1 MKKTT
6 ELLNELNRTSNID
19 KYLKDNRDSLI
30 DCTLANYLC
39 KVFEERGLAKAD
51 VIRNSDVNE
60 IYGYQILGGKRIPS
74 RDKTICLCIGA
85 EFSVDDTNLT
95 LKVGGYAPL
104 YAKSPRDS
112 IIIYGIQKSYTVWQ
126 INEELFSHQLET
138 L

>member
-6 ELLNELNRTSNID
+6 DLLNELNNTSNID
-19 KYLKDNRDSLI
+19 KYLKANQDSIIDN
-30 DCTLANYLC
+30 TVAEHLC
-39 KVFEERGLAKAD
+39 KVFEERGLSKSSVIHNAD
-51 VIRNSDVNE
+51 INE
-60 IYGYQILGGKRIPS
+60 IYGYQIFSGKRTPS

-85 EFSVDDTNLT
+85 AFSVDDTNLA

-104 YAKSPRDS
+104 YAKSARDS